1 MAAKIDIKWVVPRFS
16 HRGKKVMIQG
26 REYGPPHLAYLMA
39 VKGVG
44 KGDMA
49 VGRSALHFCWLAS
62 TQPTMAR
69 SEQCYKRTYFALLDA
84 ISSARVPKRIL
95 G

>member
-1 MAAKIDIKWVVPRFS
+1 MAAKIAIKWVVPRFS
-16 HRGKKVMIQG
+16 QRSKKVRIQG
-26 REYGPPHLAYLMA
+26 REYDPPHLAYLMA

-44 KGDMA
+44 DMA
-49 VGRSALHFCWLAS
+49 VGRSALHFRWLAS